1 MSLILKFVVIIT
13 MHLLVDFLILI
24 MTKNTNSDMENV
36 NYKSTPKQD
45 TEGALYIAHSEN
57 CYGKLQ
63 TMKQH
68 SEGVARMMQTF
79 SLSGEYVDMYTYCGL
94 LHDIGKYS
102 KGFQKYIRAEGEK
115 EPHAKWGAYMAKMDK
130 LINVA
135 FPVFGHHAGLPNRDA
150 MFETLNQCGKEENK
164 WLDVLCSLKK
174 DGLCIPPCDNSS
186 FNRIEGNTTKELF
199 VRMLYSS
206 LVDADS
212 LDTERHFDKEQYYAR
227 PQLSLDV
234 DALLDTLNY
243 KLSSFSL
250 NSPLNRLRTEVR
262 LYAQSLAAQPQGCFS
277 MTLPTGMGK
286 TLCSLNW
293 ALHHAKVHSNIKRI
307 VIVLPFLS
315 IIDQTAKELKSIFK
329 DHDVILEHHSNVIYE
344 GKESKEEEFYCK
356 DPKQLATENWDYPIV
371 VTTTVQFFES
381 LFSNQRSKCRK
392 LHNLQDS
399 IVIFDEIQTLPV
411 NLAECTMKMLNDML
425 HLCRCSILFCTA
437 TQPNFQTRSDFKGID
452 HIVPLVENPMAIFAA
467 TKRVEYYPIADY
479 EVQSIDSIAQK
490 VCEVNESV
498 LIVCNTK
505 KKAKALFDSIQ
516 EKGNIQVL
524 HLSTNMCQIHRMAVI
539 DKVKSKLKNGEKLI
553 LCSTQLI
560 EAGVDMDFPIV
571 FRELAPLE
579 SIIQSAGR
587 CNREGKLEKGK
598 VFLFQLEE
606 KGQPSAEYKTFTQFA
621 QLCYHN
627 NENRLTDADFYAEY
641 YTDIVKLYAPEDT
654 ITPKREKL
662 MFQDVADKYHIID
675 SSATSLFVYRYNE
688 ESLQLYK
695 EITSKEYLSRK
706 DYQQIAQYCVQVYN
720 KFERDNFD
728 KIAET
733 SNGVKVWSGAY
744 SEEFGLSNEE
754 EIFCI

>member
-1 MSLILKFVVIIT
+1 M
-13 MHLLVDFLILI
+13 
-24 MTKNTNSDMENV
+24 
-36 NYKSTPKQD
+36 
-45 TEGALYIAHSEN
+45 
-57 CYGKLQ
+57 
-63 TMKQH
+63 
-68 SEGVARMMQTF
+68 
-79 SLSGEYVDMYTYCGL
+79 
-94 LHDIGKYS
+94 
-102 KGFQKYIRAEGEK
+102 
-115 EPHAKWGAYMAKMDK
+115 
-130 LINVA
+130 
-135 FPVFGHHAGLPNRDA
+135 
-150 MFETLNQCGKEENK
+150 
-164 WLDVLCSLKK
+164 
-174 DGLCIPPCDNSS
+174 
-186 FNRIEGNTTKELF
+186 
-199 VRMLYSS
+199 
-206 LVDADS
+206 
-212 LDTERHFDKEQYYAR
+212 
-227 PQLSLDV
+227 
-234 DALLDTLNY
+234 
-243 KLSSFSL
+243 
-250 NSPLNRLRTEVR
+250 
-262 LYAQSLAAQPQGCFS
+262 
-277 MTLPTGMGK
+277 
-286 TLCSLNW
+286 
-293 ALHHAKVHSNIKRI
+293 
-307 VIVLPFLS
+307 
-315 IIDQTAKELKSIFK
+315 KSIFK

-344 GKESKEEEFYCK
+344 GKESEEEEFYCK

-411 NLAECTMKMLNDML
+411 HLAECTMKILNDML

-437 TQPNFQTRSDFKGID
+437 TQPNFQTRVDFKGID
-452 HIVPLVENPMAIFAA
+452 RIVPLVENPTAIFAA

-479 EVQSIDSIAQK
+479 EVQSMDSIAQK
-490 VCEVNESV
+490 VCEEKEPV

-505 KKAKALFDSIQ
+505 KKAKALFDSIK
-516 EKGNIQVL
+516 EKGNMQVL
-524 HLSTNMCQIHRMAVI
+524 HLSTNMCQKHRMAVI
-539 DKVKSKLKNGEKLI
+539 DKVKNKLKNGEKLI

-587 CNREGKLEKGK
+587 CNREGKLKKGK

-695 EITSKEYLSRK
+695 EITCKEYLSRK
-706 DYQQIAQYCVQVYN
+706 DYQQIEQYCVQVYN
-720 KFERDNFD
+720 NFERDNSD

-733 SNGVKVWSGAY
+733 TNGIKVWSGAY

>member
-1 MSLILKFVVIIT
+1 MEY
-13 MHLLVDFLILI
+13 
-24 MTKNTNSDMENV
+24 SDPNV
-36 NYKSTPKQD
+36 K
-45 TEGALYIAHSEN
+45 YIAHSEN
-57 CYGKLQ
+57 GNGEEQ
-63 TMKQH
+63 TIKQH
-68 SEGVARMMQTF
+68 SEGVADIMKSFALTD
-79 SLSGEYVDMYTYCGL
+79 EYADIYAYCGL
-94 LHDIGKYS
+94 LHDVGKYS
-102 KGFQKYIRAEGEK
+102 EGFQRYIRAGGEK
-115 EPHAKWGAYMAKMDK
+115 EPHAKWGAYMAKNDR
-130 LINVA
+130 LINIA
-135 FPVFGHHAGLPNRDA
+135 FSVFGHHMGLPNRDT
-150 MFETLNQCGKEENK
+150 MFETFIQCENEKGK
-164 WLDVLCSLKK
+164 WLEIQRSLRN
-174 DGLCIPPCDNSS
+174 DGMCIPPCDNAP
-186 FNRIEGNTTKELF
+186 FNRIDGNTAKELF

-212 LDTERHFDKEQYYAR
+212 LDTERHFQEEQYNAR
-227 PQLSLDV
+227 PRLILDV
-234 DALLDTLNY
+234 DALLDALNY
-243 KLSSFSL
+243 KLSSFSH
-250 NSPLNRLRTEVR
+250 NSPLNGLRTEVR
-262 LYAQSLAAQPQGCFS
+262 LYAQSLAEEPQGCFS

-344 GKESKEEEFYCK
+344 GKESEEEYYCK

-381 LFSNQRSKCRK
+381 LFSNQRSKCKK

-411 NLAECTMKMLNDML
+411 HLAECTMKMLNDML

-490 VCEVNESV
+490 VCEEKESV

-505 KKAKALFDSIQ
+505 KKAKALFDSIK
-516 EKGNIQVL
+516 EKGNMQVL
-524 HLSTNMCQIHRMAVI
+524 HLSTNMCQKHRMAVV
-539 DKVKSKLKNGEKLI
+539 DKVKGKLKNGEKLI

-662 MFQDVADKYHIID
+662 MFQDVADIYHIID
-675 SSATSLFVYRYNE
+675 SSATSLFVHRYNE

-695 EITSKEYLSRK
+695 EITGKEYLSRK

-720 KFERDNFD
+720 KFERDNSD

-733 SNGVKVWSGAY
+733 TNGVKIWSGAY

>member
-1 MSLILKFVVIIT
+1 MEY
-13 MHLLVDFLILI
+13 
-24 MTKNTNSDMENV
+24 SDPNV
-36 NYKSTPKQD
+36 K
-45 TEGALYIAHSEN
+45 YIAHSEN
-57 CYGKLQ
+57 GNGEEQ
-63 TMKQH
+63 TIKQH
-68 SEGVARMMQTF
+68 SEGVADIMKSFALTD
-79 SLSGEYVDMYTYCGL
+79 EYADIYAYCGL
-94 LHDIGKYS
+94 LHDVGKYS
-102 KGFQKYIRAEGEK
+102 EGFQRYIRAGGEK
-115 EPHAKWGAYMAKMDK
+115 EPHAKWGAYMAKNDR
-130 LINVA
+130 LINIA
-135 FPVFGHHAGLPNRDA
+135 FSVFGHHMGLPNRDT
-150 MFETLNQCGKEENK
+150 MFETFIQCENEKGK
-164 WLDVLCSLKK
+164 WLEIQRSLRN
-174 DGLCIPPCDNSS
+174 DGMCIPPCDNAP
-186 FNRIEGNTTKELF
+186 FNRIDGNTAKELF

-212 LDTERHFDKEQYYAR
+212 LDTERHFQEEQYNAR
-227 PQLSLDV
+227 PRLILDV
-234 DALLDTLNY
+234 DALLDALNY
-243 KLSSFSL
+243 KLSSFSH
-250 NSPLNRLRTEVR
+250 NSPLNGLRTEVR
-262 LYAQSLAAQPQGCFS
+262 LYAQSLAEEPQGCFS

-344 GKESKEEEFYCK
+344 GKESEEEYYCK

-411 NLAECTMKMLNDML
+411 HLAECTMKMLNDML

-490 VCEVNESV
+490 VCEEKESV

-505 KKAKALFDSIQ
+505 KKAKALFDSIK
-516 EKGNIQVL
+516 EKGNMQVL
-524 HLSTNMCQIHRMAVI
+524 HLSTNMCQKHRMVVV
-539 DKVKSKLKNGEKLI
+539 DKVKGKLKNGEKLI

-662 MFQDVADKYHIID
+662 MFQDVANIYHIID

-695 EITSKEYLSRK
+695 EITGKEYLSRK

-720 KFERDNFD
+720 KFERDNSD

-733 SNGVKVWSGAY
+733 TNGVKIWSGAY

>member
-1 MSLILKFVVIIT
+1 MEY
-13 MHLLVDFLILI
+13 
-24 MTKNTNSDMENV
+24 SDPNV
-36 NYKSTPKQD
+36 K
-45 TEGALYIAHSEN
+45 YIAHSEN
-57 CYGKLQ
+57 GNGEEQ
-63 TMKQH
+63 TIKQH
-68 SEGVARMMQTF
+68 SEGVADIMKSFALTD
-79 SLSGEYVDMYTYCGL
+79 EYADIYAYCGL
-94 LHDIGKYS
+94 LHDVGKYS
-102 KGFQKYIRAEGEK
+102 EGFQRYIRAGGEK
-115 EPHAKWGAYMAKMDK
+115 EPHAKWGAYMAKNDR
-130 LINVA
+130 LINIA
-135 FPVFGHHAGLPNRDA
+135 FSVFGHHMGLPNRDT
-150 MFETLNQCGKEENK
+150 MFETFIQCENEKGK
-164 WLDVLCSLKK
+164 WLEIQRSLRN
-174 DGLCIPPCDNSS
+174 DGMCIPPCDNAP
-186 FNRIEGNTTKELF
+186 FNRIDGNTAKELF

-212 LDTERHFDKEQYYAR
+212 LDTERHFQEEQYNAR
-227 PQLSLDV
+227 PRLILDV
-234 DALLDTLNY
+234 DALLDALNY
-243 KLSSFSL
+243 KLSSFSH
-250 NSPLNRLRTEVR
+250 NSPLNGLRTEVR
-262 LYAQSLAAQPQGCFS
+262 LYAQSLAEEPQGCFS

-344 GKESKEEEFYCK
+344 GKESEEEYYCK

-411 NLAECTMKMLNDML
+411 HLAECTMKMLNDML

-490 VCEVNESV
+490 VCEEKESV

-505 KKAKALFDSIQ
+505 KKAKALFDSIK
-516 EKGNIQVL
+516 EKGNMQVL
-524 HLSTNMCQIHRMAVI
+524 HLSTNMCQKHRMVVV
-539 DKVKSKLKNGEKLI
+539 DKVKGKLKNGEKLI

-587 CNREGKLEKGK
+587 YNREGKLEKGK

-662 MFQDVADKYHIID
+662 MFQDVANIYHIID

-695 EITSKEYLSRK
+695 EITGKEYLSRK

-720 KFERDNFD
+720 KFERDNSD

-733 SNGVKVWSGAY
+733 TNGVKIWSGAY

>member
-1 MSLILKFVVIIT
+1 MEY
-13 MHLLVDFLILI
+13 
-24 MTKNTNSDMENV
+24 SDPNI
-36 NYKSTPKQD
+36 K
-45 TEGALYIAHSEN
+45 YIAHSEN
-57 CYGKLQ
+57 GNGEEQ
-63 TMKQH
+63 TIKQH
-68 SEGVARMMQTF
+68 SEGVADIMKSFALTD
-79 SLSGEYVDMYTYCGL
+79 EYADIYAYCGL
-94 LHDIGKYS
+94 LHDVGKYS
-102 KGFQKYIRAEGEK
+102 EGFQRYIRAGGEK
-115 EPHAKWGAYMAKMDK
+115 EPHAKWGAYMAKNDR
-130 LINVA
+130 LINIA
-135 FPVFGHHAGLPNRDA
+135 FSVFGHHMGLPNRDT
-150 MFETLNQCGKEENK
+150 MFETFIQCENEKGK
-164 WLDVLCSLKK
+164 WLEIQRSLRN
-174 DGLCIPPCDNSS
+174 DGMCIPPCDNAP
-186 FNRIEGNTTKELF
+186 FNRIDGNTAKELF

-212 LDTERHFDKEQYYAR
+212 LDTERHFQEEQYNAR
-227 PQLSLDV
+227 PRLILDV
-234 DALLDTLNY
+234 DALLDALNY
-243 KLSSFSL
+243 KLSSFSH
-250 NSPLNRLRTEVR
+250 NSPLNGLRTEVR
-262 LYAQSLAAQPQGCFS
+262 LYAQSLAEEPQGCFS

-344 GKESKEEEFYCK
+344 GKESEEEYYCK

-411 NLAECTMKMLNDML
+411 HLAECTMKMLNDML

-490 VCEVNESV
+490 VCEEKESV

-505 KKAKALFDSIQ
+505 KKAKALFDSIK
-516 EKGNIQVL
+516 EKGNMQVL
-524 HLSTNMCQIHRMAVI
+524 HLSTNMCQKHRMVVV
-539 DKVKSKLKNGEKLI
+539 DKVKGKLKNGEKLI

-579 SIIQSAGR
+579 SIIQSARR

-662 MFQDVADKYHIID
+662 MFQDVADIYHIID

-695 EITSKEYLSRK
+695 EITGKEYLSRK

-720 KFERDNFD
+720 KFERDNSD

-733 SNGVKVWSGAY
+733 TNGVKIWSGAY

>member
-1 MSLILKFVVIIT
+1 MEY
-13 MHLLVDFLILI
+13 
-24 MTKNTNSDMENV
+24 SDPNV
-36 NYKSTPKQD
+36 K
-45 TEGALYIAHSEN
+45 YIAHSEN
-57 CYGKLQ
+57 GNGEEQ
-63 TMKQH
+63 TIKQH
-68 SEGVARMMQTF
+68 SEGVADIMKSFALTD
-79 SLSGEYVDMYTYCGL
+79 EYADIYAYCGL
-94 LHDIGKYS
+94 LHDVGKYS
-102 KGFQKYIRAEGEK
+102 EGFQRYIRAGGEK
-115 EPHAKWGAYMAKMDK
+115 EPHAKWGAYMAKNDR
-130 LINVA
+130 LINIA
-135 FPVFGHHAGLPNRDA
+135 FSVFGHHMGLPNRDT
-150 MFETLNQCGKEENK
+150 MFETFIQCENEKGK
-164 WLDVLCSLKK
+164 WLEIQRSLRN
-174 DGLCIPPCDNSS
+174 DGMCIPPCDNAP
-186 FNRIEGNTTKELF
+186 FNRIDGNTAKELF

-212 LDTERHFDKEQYYAR
+212 LDTERHFQEEQYNAR
-227 PQLSLDV
+227 PRLILDV
-234 DALLDTLNY
+234 DALLDALNY
-243 KLSSFSL
+243 KLSSFSH
-250 NSPLNRLRTEVR
+250 NSPLNGLRTEVR
-262 LYAQSLAAQPQGCFS
+262 LYAQSLAEEPQGCFS

-344 GKESKEEEFYCK
+344 GKESEEEYYCK

-411 NLAECTMKMLNDML
+411 HLAECTMKMLNDML

-437 TQPNFQTRSDFKGID
+437 TQPNFQTRGDFKGID
-452 HIVPLVENPMAIFAA
+452 HIVPLVENPMTIFAA

-479 EVQSIDSIAQK
+479 EVQSIDSIAKK
-490 VCEVNESV
+490 VCEKKESV

-505 KKAKALFDSIQ
+505 KKAKALFDSIK
-516 EKGNIQVL
+516 EKGNMQVL
-524 HLSTNMCQIHRMAVI
+524 HLSTNMCQKHRMAVV
-539 DKVKSKLKNGEKLI
+539 DKVKGKLKNGEKLI

-662 MFQDVADKYHIID
+662 MFQDVADIYHIID

-695 EITSKEYLSRK
+695 EITGKEYLSRK

-720 KFERDNFD
+720 KFERDNSD

-733 SNGVKVWSGAY
+733 TNGVKIWSGAY

>member
-1 MSLILKFVVIIT
+1 
-13 MHLLVDFLILI
+13 
-24 MTKNTNSDMENV
+24 
-36 NYKSTPKQD
+36 
-45 TEGALYIAHSEN
+45 
-57 CYGKLQ
+57 
-63 TMKQH
+63 
-68 SEGVARMMQTF
+68 
-79 SLSGEYVDMYTYCGL
+79 
-94 LHDIGKYS
+94 
-102 KGFQKYIRAEGEK
+102 
-115 EPHAKWGAYMAKMDK
+115 MDK
-130 LINVA
+130 LVNVA

-150 MFETLNQCGKEENK
+150 MFETFNQCGKEESK
-164 WLDVLCSLKK
+164 WLDVLCALKK
-174 DGLCIPPCDNSS
+174 DGLCIPPWDNSS
-186 FNRIEGNTTKELF
+186 FNRIKENTTKELF

-212 LDTERHFDKEQYYAR
+212 LDTERYFEKEQYDAR
-227 PQLSLDV
+227 SQLSLDV
-234 DALLDTLNY
+234 DVLLDALNH

-250 NSPLNRLRTEVR
+250 ESSLNKLRTEVR

-315 IIDQTAKELKSIFK
+315 IIDQTVKELKSIFK
-329 DHDVILEHHSNVIYE
+329 EHDVILEHHSNVIYE
-344 GKESKEEEFYCK
+344 GKESGEEEFYCK
-356 DPKQLATENWDYPIV
+356 DPKQLAAENWDYPIV

-411 NLAECTMKMLNDML
+411 HLAECTMKILNDML

-437 TQPNFQTRSDFKGID
+437 TQPNFQTRADFKGID
-452 HIVPLVENPMAIFAA
+452 RIVPLVENPTAIFAA

-479 EVQSIDSIAQK
+479 EVQSMDSIAQK
-490 VCEVNESV
+490 VCEEKEPV

-505 KKAKALFDSIQ
+505 KKAKTLFDSIK
-516 EKGNIQVL
+516 EKGNMQVL
-524 HLSTNMCQIHRMAVI
+524 HLSTNMCQKHRMAVI

-587 CNREGKLEKGK
+587 CNREGKLKKGK

-662 MFQDVADKYHIID
+662 MFQDVADKYQIID

-688 ESLQLYK
+688 KSLQLYK

-720 KFERDNFD
+720 KFERDNSD

-733 SNGVKVWSGAY
+733 TNGIKVWSGAY
-744 SEEFGLSNEE
+744 SEDFGLSNEE

>member
-1 MSLILKFVVIIT
+1 M
-13 MHLLVDFLILI
+13 
-24 MTKNTNSDMENV
+24 
-36 NYKSTPKQD
+36 KS
-45 TEGALYIAHSEN
+45 G
-57 CYGKLQ
+57 
-63 TMKQH
+63 
-68 SEGVARMMQTF
+68 
-79 SLSGEYVDMYTYCGL
+79 
-94 LHDIGKYS
+94 
-102 KGFQKYIRAEGEK
+102 
-115 EPHAKWGAYMAKMDK
+115 
-130 LINVA
+130 
-135 FPVFGHHAGLPNRDA
+135 
-150 MFETLNQCGKEENK
+150 
-164 WLDVLCSLKK
+164 
-174 DGLCIPPCDNSS
+174 
-186 FNRIEGNTTKELF
+186 IEGNTTKELF

-234 DALLDTLNY
+234 AALLDALNY

-315 IIDQTAKELKSIFK
+315 IIDQTVKELKSIFK
-329 DHDVILEHHSNVIYE
+329 EHDVILEHHSNVIYE
-344 GKESKEEEFYCK
+344 GKESGEEEFYCK
-356 DPKQLATENWDYPIV
+356 DPKQLAAENWDYPIV

-411 NLAECTMKMLNDML
+411 HLAECTMKILNDML

-437 TQPNFQTRSDFKGID
+437 TQPNFQTRADFKGID
-452 HIVPLVENPMAIFAA
+452 RIVPLVENPTAIFAA

-479 EVQSIDSIAQK
+479 EVQSMDSIAQK
-490 VCEVNESV
+490 VCEEKEPV

-505 KKAKALFDSIQ
+505 KKAKTLFDSIK
-516 EKGNIQVL
+516 EKGNMQVL
-524 HLSTNMCQIHRMAVI
+524 HLSTNMCQKHRMAVI

-587 CNREGKLEKGK
+587 CNREGKLKKGK

-695 EITSKEYLSRK
+695 EITGKEYLFRK

-720 KFERDNFD
+720 KFERDNSD

>member
-1 MSLILKFVVIIT
+1 MEY
-13 MHLLVDFLILI
+13 
-24 MTKNTNSDMENV
+24 SDPNV
-36 NYKSTPKQD
+36 K
-45 TEGALYIAHSEN
+45 YIAHSEN
-57 CYGKLQ
+57 GNGEEQ
-63 TMKQH
+63 TIKQH
-68 SEGVARMMQTF
+68 SEGVADIMKSFALTD
-79 SLSGEYVDMYTYCGL
+79 EYADIYAYCGL
-94 LHDIGKYS
+94 LHDVGKYS
-102 KGFQKYIRAEGEK
+102 EGFQRYIRAGGEK
-115 EPHAKWGAYMAKMDK
+115 EPHAKWGAYMAKNDR
-130 LINVA
+130 LINIA
-135 FPVFGHHAGLPNRDA
+135 FSVFGHHMGLPNRDT
-150 MFETLNQCGKEENK
+150 MFETFIQCENEKGK
-164 WLDVLCSLKK
+164 WLEIQRSLRN
-174 DGLCIPPCDNSS
+174 DGMCIPPCDNAP
-186 FNRIEGNTTKELF
+186 FNRIDGNTAKELF

-212 LDTERHFDKEQYYAR
+212 LDTERHFQEEQYNAR
-227 PQLSLDV
+227 PRLILDV
-234 DALLDTLNY
+234 DALLDALNY
-243 KLSSFSL
+243 KLSSFSH
-250 NSPLNRLRTEVR
+250 NSPLNGLRTEVR
-262 LYAQSLAAQPQGCFS
+262 LYAQSLVEEPQGCFS

-344 GKESKEEEFYCK
+344 GKESEEEYYCK

-411 NLAECTMKMLNDML
+411 HLAECTMKMLNDML

-490 VCEVNESV
+490 VCEEKESV

-505 KKAKALFDSIQ
+505 KKAKALFDSIK
-516 EKGNIQVL
+516 EKGNMQVL
-524 HLSTNMCQIHRMAVI
+524 HLSTNMCQKHRMVVV
-539 DKVKSKLKNGEKLI
+539 DKVKGKLKNGEKLI

-662 MFQDVADKYHIID
+662 MFQDVADIYHIID

-695 EITSKEYLSRK
+695 EITGKEYLSRK

-720 KFERDNFD
+720 KFERDNSD

-733 SNGVKVWSGAY
+733 TNGVKIWSGAY

>member
-1 MSLILKFVVIIT
+1 MK
-13 MHLLVDFLILI
+13 
-24 MTKNTNSDMENV
+24 TNADMENV
-36 NYKSTPKQD
+36 DCKSTLKQD

-57 CYGKLQ
+57 CYGELQ

-68 SEGVARMMQTF
+68 SEGVARMMKSF
-79 SLSGEYVDMYTYCGL
+79 ALSGEYVDVYTYCGL

-115 EPHAKWGAYMAKMDK
+115 EPHAKWGAYTARMDK
-130 LINVA
+130 LIYVA

-150 MFETLNQCGKEENK
+150 MFETFNQCGKEESK
-164 WLDVLCSLKK
+164 WLDVLCALKK

-186 FNRIEGNTTKELF
+186 FNRIKDNTTKELF

-212 LDTERHFDKEQYYAR
+212 LDTERHFEKEQYDAR

-234 DALLDTLNY
+234 DVLLDALNH

-250 NSPLNRLRTEVR
+250 ESPLNKLRTEVR

-293 ALHHAKVHSNIKRI
+293 ALHHAKVHTNIKRI

-344 GKESKEEEFYCK
+344 GKESEEEEFYCK
-356 DPKQLATENWDYPIV
+356 APKLLATENWDYPIV

-381 LFSNQRSKCRK
+381 LFSNHRSKCRK

-411 NLAECTMKMLNDML
+411 HLAECTMKILNDML

-437 TQPNFQTRSDFKGID
+437 TQPNFQTRADFKGID
-452 HIVPLVENPMAIFAA
+452 RIVPLVENPTAIFAA

-479 EVQSIDSIAQK
+479 EVQSMDSIEQK
-490 VCEVNESV
+490 VCEEKEPV

-505 KKAKALFDSIQ
+505 KKAKALFYSIK
-516 EKGNIQVL
+516 EKGNMQVL
-524 HLSTNMCQIHRMAVI
+524 HLSTNMCQKHRMAVI

-695 EITSKEYLSRK
+695 EITCKEYLSRK
-706 DYQQIAQYCVQVYN
+706 DYQQIEQYCVQVYN
-720 KFERDNFD
+720 KFERDNSD

-733 SNGVKVWSGAY
+733 TNRIKVWSGAY

>member
-1 MSLILKFVVIIT
+1 MEY
-13 MHLLVDFLILI
+13 
-24 MTKNTNSDMENV
+24 SDPNV
-36 NYKSTPKQD
+36 K
-45 TEGALYIAHSEN
+45 YIAHSEN
-57 CYGKLQ
+57 GNGEEQ
-63 TMKQH
+63 TIKQH
-68 SEGVARMMQTF
+68 SEGVADIMKSFALTD
-79 SLSGEYVDMYTYCGL
+79 EYADIYAYCGL
-94 LHDIGKYS
+94 LHDVGKYS
-102 KGFQKYIRAEGEK
+102 EGFQRYIRAGGEK
-115 EPHAKWGAYMAKMDK
+115 EPHAKWGAYMAKNDR
-130 LINVA
+130 LINIA
-135 FPVFGHHAGLPNRDA
+135 FSVFGHHMGLPNRDT
-150 MFETLNQCGKEENK
+150 MFETFIQCENEKGK
-164 WLDVLCSLKK
+164 WLEIQRSLRN
-174 DGLCIPPCDNSS
+174 DGMCIPPCDNAP
-186 FNRIEGNTTKELF
+186 FNRIDGNTAKELF

-212 LDTERHFDKEQYYAR
+212 LDTERHFQEEQYNAR
-227 PQLSLDV
+227 PRLILDV
-234 DALLDTLNY
+234 DALLDALNY
-243 KLSSFSL
+243 KLSSFSH
-250 NSPLNRLRTEVR
+250 NSPLNGLRTEVR
-262 LYAQSLAAQPQGCFS
+262 LYAQSLAEEPQGCFS

-293 ALHHAKVHSNIKRI
+293 ALHHAKVHSNIKHI

-344 GKESKEEEFYCK
+344 GKESEEEYYCK
-356 DPKQLATENWDYPIV
+356 GPKQLATENWDYPIV

-411 NLAECTMKMLNDML
+411 HLAECTMKMLNDML

-490 VCEVNESV
+490 VCEEKESV

-505 KKAKALFDSIQ
+505 KKAKALFDSIK
-516 EKGNIQVL
+516 EKGNMQVL
-524 HLSTNMCQIHRMAVI
+524 HLSTNMCQKHRMAVV
-539 DKVKSKLKNGEKLI
+539 DKVKGKLKNGEKLI

-662 MFQDVADKYHIID
+662 MFQDVADIYHIID

-695 EITSKEYLSRK
+695 EITGKEYLSRK

-720 KFERDNFD
+720 KFERDNSD

-733 SNGVKVWSGAY
+733 TNGVKIWSGAY

>member
-1 MSLILKFVVIIT
+1 MEY
-13 MHLLVDFLILI
+13 
-24 MTKNTNSDMENV
+24 SDPNI
-36 NYKSTPKQD
+36 K
-45 TEGALYIAHSEN
+45 YIAHSEN
-57 CYGKLQ
+57 GNGEEQ
-63 TMKQH
+63 TIKQH
-68 SEGVARMMQTF
+68 SEGVADIMKSFALTD
-79 SLSGEYVDMYTYCGL
+79 EYADIYAYCGL
-94 LHDIGKYS
+94 LHDVGKYS
-102 KGFQKYIRAEGEK
+102 EGFQRYIRAGGEK
-115 EPHAKWGAYMAKMDK
+115 EPHAKWGAYMAKNDR
-130 LINVA
+130 LINIA
-135 FPVFGHHAGLPNRDA
+135 FSVFGHHMGLPNRDT
-150 MFETLNQCGKEENK
+150 MFETFIQCENEKGK
-164 WLDVLCSLKK
+164 WLEIQRSLRN
-174 DGLCIPPCDNSS
+174 DGMCIPPCDNAP
-186 FNRIEGNTTKELF
+186 FNRIDGNTAKELF

-212 LDTERHFDKEQYYAR
+212 LDTERHFQEEQYNAR
-227 PQLSLDV
+227 PRLILDV
-234 DALLDTLNY
+234 DALLDALNY
-243 KLSSFSL
+243 KLSSFSH
-250 NSPLNRLRTEVR
+250 NSPLNGLRTEVR
-262 LYAQSLAAQPQGCFS
+262 LYAQSLAEEPQGCFS

-344 GKESKEEEFYCK
+344 GKESEEEYYCK

-411 NLAECTMKMLNDML
+411 HLAECTMKMLNDML

-490 VCEVNESV
+490 VCEEKESV

-505 KKAKALFDSIQ
+505 KKAKALFDSIK
-516 EKGNIQVL
+516 EKGNMQVL
-524 HLSTNMCQIHRMAVI
+524 HLSTNMCQKHRMVVV
-539 DKVKSKLKNGEKLI
+539 DKVKGKLKNGEKLI

-606 KGQPSAEYKTFTQFA
+606 KGQPSAEYKTFAQFA

-662 MFQDVADKYHIID
+662 MFQDVADIYHIID

-695 EITSKEYLSRK
+695 EITCKEYLSRK

-720 KFERDNFD
+720 KFERDNSD

-733 SNGVKVWSGAY
+733 TNGVKVWSGAY

>member
-1 MSLILKFVVIIT
+1 MK
-13 MHLLVDFLILI
+13 
-24 MTKNTNSDMENV
+24 TNADMENV
-36 NYKSTPKQD
+36 DCKSTLKQD

-57 CYGKLQ
+57 CYGELQ

-68 SEGVARMMQTF
+68 SEGVARMMKSF
-79 SLSGEYVDMYTYCGL
+79 ALSGEYVDVYTYCGL

-115 EPHAKWGAYMAKMDK
+115 EPHAKWGAYTARMDK
-130 LINVA
+130 LIYVA

-150 MFETLNQCGKEENK
+150 MFETFNQCGKEESK
-164 WLDVLCSLKK
+164 WLDVLCALKK

-186 FNRIEGNTTKELF
+186 FNRIKDNTTKELF

-212 LDTERHFDKEQYYAR
+212 LDTERHFEKEQYDAR

-234 DALLDTLNY
+234 DVLLDALNH

-250 NSPLNRLRTEVR
+250 ESPLNKLRTEVR

-293 ALHHAKVHSNIKRI
+293 ALHHAKVHTNIKRI

-344 GKESKEEEFYCK
+344 GKESEEEEFYCK
-356 DPKQLATENWDYPIV
+356 APKLLATEDWDYPIV

-381 LFSNQRSKCRK
+381 LFSNHRSKCRK

-411 NLAECTMKMLNDML
+411 HLAECTMKILNDML

-437 TQPNFQTRSDFKGID
+437 TQPNFQTRADFKGID
-452 HIVPLVENPMAIFAA
+452 RIVPLVENPTAIFAA

-479 EVQSIDSIAQK
+479 EVQSMDSIAQK
-490 VCEVNESV
+490 VCEEKEPV

-505 KKAKALFDSIQ
+505 KKAKALFYSIK
-516 EKGNIQVL
+516 EKGNMQVL
-524 HLSTNMCQIHRMAVI
+524 HLSTNMCQKHRMAVI

-695 EITSKEYLSRK
+695 EITCKEYLSRK
-706 DYQQIAQYCVQVYN
+706 DYQQIEQYCVQVYN
-720 KFERDNFD
+720 KFERDNSD

-733 SNGVKVWSGAY
+733 TNRIKVWSGAY

>member
-1 MSLILKFVVIIT
+1 MEY
-13 MHLLVDFLILI
+13 
-24 MTKNTNSDMENV
+24 SDPNV
-36 NYKSTPKQD
+36 K
-45 TEGALYIAHSEN
+45 YIAHSEN
-57 CYGKLQ
+57 GNGEEQ
-63 TMKQH
+63 TIKQH
-68 SEGVARMMQTF
+68 SEGVADIMKSFALTD
-79 SLSGEYVDMYTYCGL
+79 EYADIYAYCGL
-94 LHDIGKYS
+94 LHDVGKYS
-102 KGFQKYIRAEGEK
+102 EGFQRYIRAGGEK
-115 EPHAKWGAYMAKMDK
+115 EPHAKWGAYMAKNDR
-130 LINVA
+130 LINIA
-135 FPVFGHHAGLPNRDA
+135 FSVFGHHMGLPNRDT
-150 MFETLNQCGKEENK
+150 MFETFIQCENEKGK
-164 WLDVLCSLKK
+164 WLEIQRSLRN
-174 DGLCIPPCDNSS
+174 DGMCIPPCDNAP
-186 FNRIEGNTTKELF
+186 FNRIDGNTAKELF

-212 LDTERHFDKEQYYAR
+212 LDTERHFQEEQYNAR
-227 PQLSLDV
+227 PRLILDV
-234 DALLDTLNY
+234 DALLDALNY
-243 KLSSFSL
+243 KLSSFSH
-250 NSPLNRLRTEVR
+250 NSPLNGLRTEVR
-262 LYAQSLAAQPQGCFS
+262 LYAQSLAEEPQGCFS

-344 GKESKEEEFYCK
+344 GKESEEEYYCK

-411 NLAECTMKMLNDML
+411 HLAECTMKMLNDML

-490 VCEVNESV
+490 VCEEKESV

-505 KKAKALFDSIQ
+505 KKAKALFDSIK
-516 EKGNIQVL
+516 EKGNMQVL
-524 HLSTNMCQIHRMAVI
+524 HLSTNMCQKHRMAVV
-539 DKVKSKLKNGEKLI
+539 DKVKGKLKNGEKLI

-587 CNREGKLEKGK
+587 CNREGKLKKGK

-662 MFQDVADKYHIID
+662 MFQDVADIYHIID

-695 EITSKEYLSRK
+695 EITGKEYLSRK

-720 KFERDNFD
+720 KFERDNSD

-733 SNGVKVWSGAY
+733 TNGVKIWSGAY

>member
-1 MSLILKFVVIIT
+1 MK
-13 MHLLVDFLILI
+13 
-24 MTKNTNSDMENV
+24 TNADMENV
-36 NYKSTPKQD
+36 DYKSTLKQD
-45 TEGALYIAHSEN
+45 MEEALYIAHSEN
-57 CYGKLQ
+57 CYGELQ

-68 SEGVARMMQTF
+68 SEGVARMMKLF
-79 SLSGEYVDMYTYCGL
+79 ALSGEYVDVYTYCGL

-115 EPHAKWGAYMAKMDK
+115 EPHAKWGAYMARMDK

-150 MFETLNQCGKEENK
+150 MFETLNQCGKEESK
-164 WLDVLCSLKK
+164 WLDVLCSLKN

-186 FNRIEGNTTKELF
+186 FNRIEENTTKELF

-234 DALLDTLNY
+234 DALLDALNY

-315 IIDQTAKELKSIFK
+315 IIDQTVKELKSIFK

-344 GKESKEEEFYCK
+344 GKESEEEEFYCK

-411 NLAECTMKMLNDML
+411 HLAECTMKILNDML

-437 TQPNFQTRSDFKGID
+437 TQPNFQTRADFKGID
-452 HIVPLVENPMAIFAA
+452 RIVPLVENPKAIFAA

-490 VCEVNESV
+490 VCEEKESV

-505 KKAKALFDSIQ
+505 KKTKALFDSIK
-516 EKGNIQVL
+516 EKGNMQVL
-524 HLSTNMCQIHRMAVI
+524 HLSTNMCQKHRMAVI
-539 DKVKSKLKNGEKLI
+539 DKVKGILKNGEKLI
-553 LCSTQLI
+553 VCSTQLI

-695 EITSKEYLSRK
+695 EITCKDYLSRK

-720 KFERDNFD
+720 KFERDNSD

>member
-1 MSLILKFVVIIT
+1 
-13 MHLLVDFLILI
+13 
-24 MTKNTNSDMENV
+24 
-36 NYKSTPKQD
+36 
-45 TEGALYIAHSEN
+45 
-57 CYGKLQ
+57 
-63 TMKQH
+63 
-68 SEGVARMMQTF
+68 
-79 SLSGEYVDMYTYCGL
+79 
-94 LHDIGKYS
+94 
-102 KGFQKYIRAEGEK
+102 
-115 EPHAKWGAYMAKMDK
+115 
-130 LINVA
+130 
-135 FPVFGHHAGLPNRDA
+135 
-150 MFETLNQCGKEENK
+150 
-164 WLDVLCSLKK
+164 
-174 DGLCIPPCDNSS
+174 
-186 FNRIEGNTTKELF
+186 
-199 VRMLYSS
+199 MLYSS

-212 LDTERHFDKEQYYAR
+212 LDTERYFEKEQYDAR
-227 PQLSLDV
+227 SQLSLDV
-234 DALLDTLNY
+234 DVLLDALNH

-250 NSPLNRLRTEVR
+250 ESSLNKLRTEVR

-315 IIDQTAKELKSIFK
+315 IIDQTVKELKSIFK
-329 DHDVILEHHSNVIYE
+329 EHDVILEHHSNVIYE
-344 GKESKEEEFYCK
+344 GKESGEEEFYCK
-356 DPKQLATENWDYPIV
+356 DPKQLAAENWDYPIV

-411 NLAECTMKMLNDML
+411 HLAECTMKILNDML

-437 TQPNFQTRSDFKGID
+437 TQPNFQTRADFKGID
-452 HIVPLVENPMAIFAA
+452 RIVPLVENPTAIFAA

-479 EVQSIDSIAQK
+479 EVQSMDSIAQK
-490 VCEVNESV
+490 VCEEKEPV

-505 KKAKALFDSIQ
+505 KKAKTLFDSIK
-516 EKGNIQVL
+516 EKGNMQVL
-524 HLSTNMCQIHRMAVI
+524 HLSTNMCQKHRMAVI

-587 CNREGKLEKGK
+587 CNREGKLKKGK

-662 MFQDVADKYHIID
+662 MFQDVADKYQIID

-688 ESLQLYK
+688 KSLQLYK

-720 KFERDNFD
+720 KFERDNSD

-733 SNGVKVWSGAY
+733 TNGIKVWSGAY
-744 SEEFGLSNEE
+744 SEDFGLSNEE

>member
-1 MSLILKFVVIIT
+1 
-13 MHLLVDFLILI
+13 
-24 MTKNTNSDMENV
+24 
-36 NYKSTPKQD
+36 
-45 TEGALYIAHSEN
+45 
-57 CYGKLQ
+57 
-63 TMKQH
+63 
-68 SEGVARMMQTF
+68 
-79 SLSGEYVDMYTYCGL
+79 
-94 LHDIGKYS
+94 
-102 KGFQKYIRAEGEK
+102 
-115 EPHAKWGAYMAKMDK
+115 MDK
-130 LINVA
+130 LIYVA

-150 MFETLNQCGKEENK
+150 MFETFNQCGKEESK
-164 WLDVLCSLKK
+164 WLDVLCALKK

-186 FNRIEGNTTKELF
+186 FNRIKDNTTKELF

-212 LDTERHFDKEQYYAR
+212 LDTERHFEKEQYDAR

-234 DALLDTLNY
+234 DVLLDALNH

-250 NSPLNRLRTEVR
+250 ESPLNKLRTEVR

-293 ALHHAKVHSNIKRI
+293 ALHHAKVHTNIKRI

-344 GKESKEEEFYCK
+344 GKESEEEEFYCK
-356 DPKQLATENWDYPIV
+356 APKLLATENWDYPIV

-381 LFSNQRSKCRK
+381 LFSNHRSKCRK

-411 NLAECTMKMLNDML
+411 HLAECTMKILNDML

-437 TQPNFQTRSDFKGID
+437 TQPNFQTRADFKGID
-452 HIVPLVENPMAIFAA
+452 RIVPLVENPTAIFAA

-479 EVQSIDSIAQK
+479 EVQSMDSIAQK
-490 VCEVNESV
+490 VCEEKEPV

-505 KKAKALFDSIQ
+505 KKAKALFYSIK
-516 EKGNIQVL
+516 EKGNMQVL
-524 HLSTNMCQIHRMAVI
+524 HLSTNMCQKHRMAVI

-695 EITSKEYLSRK
+695 EITCKEYLSRK
-706 DYQQIAQYCVQVYN
+706 DYQQIEQYCVQVYN
-720 KFERDNFD
+720 KFERDNSD

-733 SNGVKVWSGAY
+733 TNRIKVWSGAY

>member
-1 MSLILKFVVIIT
+1 MPS
-13 MHLLVDFLILI
+13 
-24 MTKNTNSDMENV
+24 
-36 NYKSTPKQD
+36 
-45 TEGALYIAHSEN
+45 
-57 CYGKLQ
+57 
-63 TMKQH
+63 
-68 SEGVARMMQTF
+68 
-79 SLSGEYVDMYTYCGL
+79 
-94 LHDIGKYS
+94 
-102 KGFQKYIRAEGEK
+102 
-115 EPHAKWGAYMAKMDK
+115 GAYMAKNDR
-130 LINVA
+130 LINIA
-135 FPVFGHHAGLPNRDA
+135 FSVFGHHMGLPNRDT
-150 MFETLNQCGKEENK
+150 MFETFIQCENEKGK
-164 WLDVLCSLKK
+164 WLEIQRSLRN
-174 DGLCIPPCDNSS
+174 DGMCIPPCDNAP
-186 FNRIEGNTTKELF
+186 FNRIDGNTAKELF

-212 LDTERHFDKEQYYAR
+212 LDTERHFQEEQYNAR
-227 PQLSLDV
+227 PRLILDV
-234 DALLDTLNY
+234 DALLDALNY
-243 KLSSFSL
+243 KLSSFSH
-250 NSPLNRLRTEVR
+250 NSPLNGLRTEVR
-262 LYAQSLAAQPQGCFS
+262 LYAQSLAEEPQGCFS

-344 GKESKEEEFYCK
+344 GKESEEEYYCK

-411 NLAECTMKMLNDML
+411 HLAECTMKMLNDML

-490 VCEVNESV
+490 VCEEKESV

-505 KKAKALFDSIQ
+505 KKAKALFDSIK
-516 EKGNIQVL
+516 EKGNMQVL
-524 HLSTNMCQIHRMAVI
+524 HLSTNMCQKHRMVVV
-539 DKVKSKLKNGEKLI
+539 DKVKGKLKNGEKLI

-662 MFQDVADKYHIID
+662 MFQDVANIYHIID

-695 EITSKEYLSRK
+695 EITGKEYLSRK

-720 KFERDNFD
+720 KFERDNSD

-733 SNGVKVWSGAY
+733 TNGVKIWSGAY

>member
-1 MSLILKFVVIIT
+1 MEY
-13 MHLLVDFLILI
+13 
-24 MTKNTNSDMENV
+24 SDPNV
-36 NYKSTPKQD
+36 K
-45 TEGALYIAHSEN
+45 YIAHSEN
-57 CYGKLQ
+57 GNGEEQ
-63 TMKQH
+63 TIKQH
-68 SEGVARMMQTF
+68 SEGVADIMKSFALTD
-79 SLSGEYVDMYTYCGL
+79 EYADIYAYCGL
-94 LHDIGKYS
+94 LHDVGKYS
-102 KGFQKYIRAEGEK
+102 EGFQRYIRAGGEK
-115 EPHAKWGAYMAKMDK
+115 EPHAKWGAYMAKNDR
-130 LINVA
+130 LINIA
-135 FPVFGHHAGLPNRDA
+135 FSVFGHHMGLPNRDT
-150 MFETLNQCGKEENK
+150 MFETFIQCENEKGK
-164 WLDVLCSLKK
+164 WLEIQRSLRN
-174 DGLCIPPCDNSS
+174 DGMCIPPCDNAP
-186 FNRIEGNTTKELF
+186 FNRIDGNTAKELF

-212 LDTERHFDKEQYYAR
+212 LDTERHFQEEQYNAR
-227 PQLSLDV
+227 PRLILDV
-234 DALLDTLNY
+234 DALLDALNY
-243 KLSSFSL
+243 KLSSFSH
-250 NSPLNRLRTEVR
+250 NSPLNGLRTEVR
-262 LYAQSLAAQPQGCFS
+262 LYAQSLAEEPQGCFS

-344 GKESKEEEFYCK
+344 GKESEEEYYCK

-392 LHNLQDS
+392 LHDLQDS

-411 NLAECTMKMLNDML
+411 HLAECTMKMLNDML

-490 VCEVNESV
+490 VCEEKESV

-505 KKAKALFDSIQ
+505 KKAKALFDSIK
-516 EKGNIQVL
+516 EKGNMQVL
-524 HLSTNMCQIHRMAVI
+524 HLSTNMCQKHRMAVV
-539 DKVKSKLKNGEKLI
+539 DKVKGKLKNGEKLI

-662 MFQDVADKYHIID
+662 MFQDVADIYHIID

-695 EITSKEYLSRK
+695 EITGKEYLSRK

-720 KFERDNFD
+720 KFERDNSD

-733 SNGVKVWSGAY
+733 TNGVKIWSGAY

>member
-1 MSLILKFVVIIT
+1 
-13 MHLLVDFLILI
+13 
-24 MTKNTNSDMENV
+24 
-36 NYKSTPKQD
+36 
-45 TEGALYIAHSEN
+45 
-57 CYGKLQ
+57 
-63 TMKQH
+63 
-68 SEGVARMMQTF
+68 
-79 SLSGEYVDMYTYCGL
+79 
-94 LHDIGKYS
+94 
-102 KGFQKYIRAEGEK
+102 
-115 EPHAKWGAYMAKMDK
+115 MDK
-130 LINVA
+130 LIYVA

-150 MFETLNQCGKEENK
+150 MFETFNQCGKEESK
-164 WLDVLCSLKK
+164 WLDVLCAFKK

-186 FNRIEGNTTKELF
+186 FNRIKDNTTKELF

-212 LDTERHFDKEQYYAR
+212 LDTERHFEKEQYDAR

-234 DALLDTLNY
+234 DVLLDALNH

-250 NSPLNRLRTEVR
+250 ESPLNKLRTEVR

-293 ALHHAKVHSNIKRI
+293 ALHHAKVHTNIKRI

-344 GKESKEEEFYCK
+344 GKESEEEEFYCK
-356 DPKQLATENWDYPIV
+356 APKLLATENWDYPIV

-381 LFSNQRSKCRK
+381 LFSNHRSKCRK

-411 NLAECTMKMLNDML
+411 HLAECTMKILNDML

-437 TQPNFQTRSDFKGID
+437 TQPNFQTRADFKGID
-452 HIVPLVENPMAIFAA
+452 RIVPLVENPTAIFAA

-479 EVQSIDSIAQK
+479 EVQSMDSIAQK
-490 VCEVNESV
+490 VCEEKEPV

-505 KKAKALFDSIQ
+505 KKAKALFYSIK
-516 EKGNIQVL
+516 EKGNMQVL
-524 HLSTNMCQIHRMAVI
+524 HLSTNMCQKHRMAVI

-695 EITSKEYLSRK
+695 EITCKEYLSRK
-706 DYQQIAQYCVQVYN
+706 DYQQIEQYCVQVYN
-720 KFERDNFD
+720 KFERDNSD

-733 SNGVKVWSGAY
+733 TNRIKVWSGAY

>member
-1 MSLILKFVVIIT
+1 MEY
-13 MHLLVDFLILI
+13 
-24 MTKNTNSDMENV
+24 SDPNV
-36 NYKSTPKQD
+36 K
-45 TEGALYIAHSEN
+45 YIAHSEN
-57 CYGKLQ
+57 GNGEEQ
-63 TMKQH
+63 TIKQH
-68 SEGVARMMQTF
+68 SEGVADIMKSFALTD
-79 SLSGEYVDMYTYCGL
+79 EYADIYAYCGL
-94 LHDIGKYS
+94 LHDVGKYS
-102 KGFQKYIRAEGEK
+102 EGFQRYIRAGGEK
-115 EPHAKWGAYMAKMDK
+115 EPHAKWGAYMAKNDR
-130 LINVA
+130 LINIA
-135 FPVFGHHAGLPNRDA
+135 FSVFGHHMGLPNRDT
-150 MFETLNQCGKEENK
+150 MFETFIQCENEKGK
-164 WLDVLCSLKK
+164 WLEIQRSLRN
-174 DGLCIPPCDNSS
+174 DGMCIPPCDNAP
-186 FNRIEGNTTKELF
+186 FNRIDGNTAKELF

-212 LDTERHFDKEQYYAR
+212 LDTERHFQEEQYNAR
-227 PQLSLDV
+227 PRLILDV
-234 DALLDTLNY
+234 DALLDALNY
-243 KLSSFSL
+243 KLSSFSH
-250 NSPLNRLRTEVR
+250 NSPLNGLRTEVR
-262 LYAQSLAAQPQGCFS
+262 LYAQSLAEEPQGCFS

-344 GKESKEEEFYCK
+344 GKESEEEYYCK
-356 DPKQLATENWDYPIV
+356 GPKQLATENWDYPIV

-411 NLAECTMKMLNDML
+411 HLAECTMKMLNDML

-490 VCEVNESV
+490 VCEEKESV

-505 KKAKALFDSIQ
+505 KKAKALFDSIK
-516 EKGNIQVL
+516 EKGNMQVL
-524 HLSTNMCQIHRMAVI
+524 HLSTNMCQKHRMAVV
-539 DKVKSKLKNGEKLI
+539 DKVKGKLKNGEKLI

-627 NENRLTDADFYAEY
+627 NENRLTEADFYAEY

-662 MFQDVADKYHIID
+662 MFQDVADIYHIID

-695 EITSKEYLSRK
+695 EITGKEYLSRK

-720 KFERDNFD
+720 KFERDNSD

-733 SNGVKVWSGAY
+733 TNGVKIWSGAY